1 MSDRFAPAV
10 AAWRARLGTLRD
22 VVRQELVAGQLAEAL
37 PDPPGRVL
45 DIGCGQGTQ
54 LLRLAHHGYDV
65 TGLDASAEL
74 LARLDADLA
83 TAPPEVRARVRTVR
97 GDAADAAGLF
107 PAGGFDAVLCH
118 GVLMYFDDPLPLL
131 RAIRT
136 LTAPGGTVSLLV
148 RNADALA
155 MRPAQL
161 GDWVAA
167 AAAFDSDRY
176 RNRVGVAA
184 ARADHLAA
192 LTATLAGLDLPV
204 REWRGVR
211 VFTDLAPTDAPLP
224 DADTLR
230 TLLECE
236 ERAARTDPYRAVAP
250 LLHVI
255 ARRA

>member
-1 MSDRFAPAV
+1 MSERFAPAV
-10 AAWRARLGTLRD
+10 AAWNSRLGTLRQ
-22 VVRQELVAGQLAEAL
+22 VVRQELVARQLARVL
-37 PDPPGRVL
+37 PKPPDRVL

-54 LLRLAHHGYDV
+54 LLRLAHLGYDV
-65 TGLDASAEL
+65 TGLDASPDL

-83 TAPPEVRARVRTVR
+83 AAPPEVRERVRTVR
-97 GDAADAAGLF
+97 GDAEDAARLF
-107 PAGGFDAVLCH
+107 PAGGFDTVLCH

-136 LTAPGGTVSLLV
+136 VTAPGATVSLLV

-161 GDWVAA
+161 GDWATA
-167 AAAFDSDRY
+167 TAAFDTDRY
-176 RNRVGVAA
+176 HNRLGVPA

-192 LTATLAGLDLPV
+192 LTATLTGLDLPV
-204 REWRGVR
+204 REWFGVR
-211 VFTDLAPTDAPLP
+211 VFTDLAADDAPLP
-224 DADTLR
+224 DDGTLR
-230 TLLECE
+230 TLLDCE
-236 ERAARTDPYRAVAP
+236 DRAGRTDPYRAVAP